1 MNSYQRS
8 AELYAEACRHTPGG
22 VHTSI
27 RNLEPHQ
34 VWKSAQGAYITDVD
48 GNRFLDY
55 QAAFGPF
62 ILGHNNPAVTS
73 AVKQALDESDLFGT
87 GTSVLEIKLAQKIC
101 QHVPSAES
109 VLFTNS
115 GSESTHHAIRL
126 SRAFTKR
133 RKMVKFQGCYHGW
146 HDFVCRN
153 VLSAPDKVMQEDPI
167 STGIL
172 PEVLAE
178 TLVAQFNDLG
188 AVEELFQKHPEQIA
202 CVIVEPIPH
211 NIGCVLP
218 KPGFL
223 EGLRA
228 LCDMHGSVLIFDEV
242 ITGFRHALGGY
253 QSICGVTPDLTTMG
267 KAMANGF
274 PIAAI
279 AGKAALMNRFQTKSG
294 GDVFFAGTYNGHA
307 AGCAAALAT
316 INILEKPETY
326 QHIFGLGDRMRD
338 GLRQIHQRLGINA
351 VVAGF
356 RSVFMTYFMEGPI
369 ENYSDL
375 LRNRGDIFI
384 EYRRRLMERGIFKL
398 PMNLKRNHIGLAHT
412 QADIDTTLA
421 SVETVLKAMRSE
433 NRF

>member
-1 MNSYQRS
+1 MNSFKRS
-8 AELYAEACRHTPGG
+8 AALYEEACQYTPGG

-27 RNLEPHQ
+27 RNMEPHQ
-34 VWKSAQGAYITDVD
+34 VWKRAEGAFIEDVD

-62 ILGHNNPAVTS
+62 ILGHRHPVVTRAV
-73 AVKQALDESDLFGT
+73 QEALNESDLFGT
-87 GTSVLEIKLAQKIC
+87 GTSYLELQLSKKIC
-101 QHVPSAES
+101 QHIPSAES

-126 SRAFTKR
+126 ARAVTGR
-133 RKMVKFQGCYHGW
+133 RKLLKFQGCYHGW

-153 VLSAPDKVMQEDPI
+153 VLSAPGKILKDDPT

-172 PEVLAE
+172 PEILKE
-178 TLVAQFNDLG
+178 TLVVHFNDLE
-188 AVEELFQKHPEQIA
+188 AVENSFKSYPDQIA
-202 CVIVEPIPH
+202 AIIIEPIPH

-218 KPGFL
+218 KQGFL
-223 EGLRA
+223 EGLRRLA
-228 LCDMHGSVLIFDEV
+228 DASGAILIFDEV

-279 AGKAALMNRFQTKSG
+279 AGKAALMNRFQTRPG

-307 AGCAAALAT
+307 VGCAAALAT
-316 INILEKPETY
+316 IEELEKPETY
-326 QHIFGLGDRMRD
+326 AHIFALGDRMRK
-338 GLRQIHQRLGINA
+338 GLETIHRRLDIRA
-351 VVAGF
+351 TVTGF
-356 RSVFMTYFMEGPI
+356 RSVFLTYFMEGPI

-375 LRNRGDIFI
+375 LRNRGDIFVQ
-384 EYRRRLMERGIFKL
+384 YRRRLLEHGIFKL

-412 QADIDTTLA
+412 MADIDRTLEA
-421 SVETVLKAMRSE
+421 CETVLKEMRKE
-433 NRF
+433 KLL